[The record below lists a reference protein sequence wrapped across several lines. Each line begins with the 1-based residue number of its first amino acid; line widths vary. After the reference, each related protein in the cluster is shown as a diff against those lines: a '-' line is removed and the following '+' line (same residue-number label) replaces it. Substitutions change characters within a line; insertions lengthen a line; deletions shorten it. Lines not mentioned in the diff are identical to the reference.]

1 MRILA
6 VGDVVGE
13 NGTEYIRRRLWSI
26 RKENRIDFTVLNGE
40 NAAKGNG
47 LDKDTADVL
56 LASGA
61 DVITTGNHIWKK
73 HAMKHVIDDLPY
85 VLRPANYPRV
95 CPGAGHV
102 IYEVNGV
109 RILVANLLGNVY
121 MPDAFES
128 PFLTADR
135 ILAQNE
141 GSYDAAVF
149 DIHAEA
155 TSEKAALAKYL
166 DGRVSVV
173 FGTHTHVQT
182 NDACV
187 LPTGTGFVTDVGMVG
202 ANDSILGVKNECI
215 LEKFL
220 TQMPVRFDEAV
231 GETLFCGA
239 VFELDNTNFTCT
251 GASLLRIVG

>member
-47 LDKDTADVL
+47 LDIDTAEVL

-61 DVITTGNHIWKK
+61 DVITSGNHIWKK

-102 IYEVNGV
+102 IY
-109 RILVANLLGNVY
+109 
-121 MPDAFES
+121 
-128 PFLTADR
+128 
-135 ILAQNE
+135 
-141 GSYDAAVF
+141 
-149 DIHAEA
+149 
-155 TSEKAALAKYL
+155 
-166 DGRVSVV
+166 
-173 FGTHTHVQT
+173 
-182 NDACV
+182 
-187 LPTGTGFVTDVGMVG
+187 
-202 ANDSILGVKNECI
+202 
-215 LEKFL
+215 
-220 TQMPVRFDEAV
+220 
-231 GETLFCGA
+231 
-239 VFELDNTNFTCT
+239 
-251 GASLLRIVG
+251 